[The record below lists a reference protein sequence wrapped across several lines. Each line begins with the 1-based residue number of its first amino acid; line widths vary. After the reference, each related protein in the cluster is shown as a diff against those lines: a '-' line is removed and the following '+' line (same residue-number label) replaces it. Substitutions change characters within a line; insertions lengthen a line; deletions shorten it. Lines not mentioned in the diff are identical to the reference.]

1 MFWPLFQFF
10 LKKIIY
16 HKHWRINCVIFIWIW
31 CVFTCTEDVCNIFD
45 LLLAAIQIVL
55 FKYYF
60 WIHLYFLHSISS
72 LEHTK
77 DIVSTFIKDL
87 QKILALP
94 ASYISENYFKIKINL
109 NFYFRTSLWCLR
121 RFYGGL
127 KDLHKTFEAPQRSPK
142 VKI

>member
-1 MFWPLFQFF
+1 MLFLYEYDVYLLVQKMYVIYLTYFWQ
-10 LKKIIY
+10 
-16 HKHWRINCVIFIWIW
+16 
-31 CVFTCTEDVCNIFD
+31 E
-45 LLLAAIQIVL
+45 IQIVL

-87 QKILALP
+87 QKILALS

>member
-1 MFWPLFQFF
+1 MLFLYEYDVYLLVQKMYVIYLTYFWQ
-10 LKKIIY
+10 
-16 HKHWRINCVIFIWIW
+16 
-31 CVFTCTEDVCNIFD
+31 E
-45 LLLAAIQIVL
+45 IQIVL

-87 QKILALP
+87 QKILALS

-142 VKI
+142 VQI

>member
-1 MFWPLFQFF
+1 MLFLYEYDVYLLVQKMYVIYLTYFWQ
-10 LKKIIY
+10 
-16 HKHWRINCVIFIWIW
+16 
-31 CVFTCTEDVCNIFD
+31 E
-45 LLLAAIQIVL
+45 IQIVL

-87 QKILALP
+87 QKILALS

-127 KDLHKTFEAPQRSPK
+127 KYLHKTFEAPQRSPK

>member
-1 MFWPLFQFF
+1 MLFLYEYDVYLLVQKMYVIYLTYFWQ
-10 LKKIIY
+10 
-16 HKHWRINCVIFIWIW
+16 
-31 CVFTCTEDVCNIFD
+31 E
-45 LLLAAIQIVL
+45 IQIVL

-77 DIVSTFIKDL
+77 DIVSAFIKDL
-87 QKILALP
+87 QKILPLS

>member
-1 MFWPLFQFF
+1 MLFLYEYDVYLLVQKMYVIYLTYFWQ
-10 LKKIIY
+10 
-16 HKHWRINCVIFIWIW
+16 
-31 CVFTCTEDVCNIFD
+31 E
-45 LLLAAIQIVL
+45 IQIVL

-77 DIVSTFIKDL
+77 DIVSTSIKDL
-87 QKILALP
+87 QKILALS

-127 KDLHKTFEAPQRSPK
+127 KDLHNTFEAPQRSPK
-142 VKI
+142 AKI

>member
-1 MFWPLFQFF
+1 MLFLYEYDVYLLVQKMYVIYLTYFWQ
-10 LKKIIY
+10 
-16 HKHWRINCVIFIWIW
+16 
-31 CVFTCTEDVCNIFD
+31 E
-45 LLLAAIQIVL
+45 IQIVL

-87 QKILALP
+87 QKILALS

-127 KDLHKTFEAPQRSPK
+127 KDLHKTIEAPQRSPK

>member
-1 MFWPLFQFF
+1 MLFLYEYDVYLLVQKMYVIYLTYFWQ
-10 LKKIIY
+10 
-16 HKHWRINCVIFIWIW
+16 
-31 CVFTCTEDVCNIFD
+31 E
-45 LLLAAIQIVL
+45 IQIVL

-77 DIVSTFIKDL
+77 DIVSTSIKDL
-87 QKILALP
+87 QKILALS

>member
-1 MFWPLFQFF
+1 MLFLYEYDVYLLVQKMYVIYLTYFWQ
-10 LKKIIY
+10 
-16 HKHWRINCVIFIWIW
+16 
-31 CVFTCTEDVCNIFD
+31 E
-45 LLLAAIQIVL
+45 IQIVL

-72 LEHTK
+72 VEHTK

-87 QKILALP
+87 QKILALS

>member
-1 MFWPLFQFF
+1 MLFLYEYDVYLLVQKMYVIYLTYFWQ
-10 LKKIIY
+10 
-16 HKHWRINCVIFIWIW
+16 
-31 CVFTCTEDVCNIFD
+31 E
-45 LLLAAIQIVL
+45 IQIVL

-87 QKILALP
+87 QKILALS

-127 KDLHKTFEAPQRSPK
+127 KDLHKTFEEPQRSPK

>member
-1 MFWPLFQFF
+1 MLFSYEYDVYLLVQKMYVIYLTYFWQ
-10 LKKIIY
+10 
-16 HKHWRINCVIFIWIW
+16 
-31 CVFTCTEDVCNIFD
+31 E
-45 LLLAAIQIVL
+45 IQIVL

-87 QKILALP
+87 QKILALS

>member
-1 MFWPLFQFF
+1 MLFLYEYDVYLLVQKMYVIYLTYFWQ
-10 LKKIIY
+10 
-16 HKHWRINCVIFIWIW
+16 
-31 CVFTCTEDVCNIFD
+31 E
-45 LLLAAIQIVL
+45 IQIVL

-60 WIHLYFLHSISS
+60 WIHFYFLHSISS

-87 QKILALP
+87 QKILALS

>member
-1 MFWPLFQFF
+1 MLFLYEYDVYLLVQKMYVIYLTYFWQ
-10 LKKIIY
+10 
-16 HKHWRINCVIFIWIW
+16 
-31 CVFTCTEDVCNIFD
+31 E
-45 LLLAAIQIVL
+45 IQIVL

-77 DIVSTFIKDL
+77 DIVSAFIKDL
-87 QKILALP
+87 QKILALS